1 MAAAR
6 GWRKPNILITG
17 TPGTGKTVLGM
28 ELSKRTEMNYVNVGD
43 LAKENNFYEG
53 WDEERDCHVIDED
66 RVLDELEDIMGEGGN
81 IIDYH
86 ACEFFPERWFD
97 IVFVLRTDNTVL
109 YNRLEKREYSEKKI
123 QENVECEIFQS
134 ILEEARESYS
144 TDIVHECVSN
154 TPEEMERNLDNIQRW
169 LQEWPGL

>member
-66 RVLDELEDIMGEGGN
+66 RVLDELEDIMGE
-81 IIDYH
+81 
-86 ACEFFPERWFD
+86 
-97 IVFVLRTDNTVL
+97 DNTVL